1 MTREGYLDFHRGMCR
16 EALSLSVRKNR
27 DYTGKEDDK
36 PFANF
41 QRCEAMG
48 ITTTEKGFLVRL
60 TDKFSR
66 LSTFCETGSFQVADE
81 SLRDTLL
88 DLINYTIL
96 LGAYVQSKKEA
107 NGE

>member
-1 MTREGYLDFHRGMCR
+1 MSRTEYLKFHELMCHGAR
-16 EALSLSVRKNR
+16 SLSIRKNR
-27 DYTGKEDDK
+27 DYTGKDDDK

-66 LSTFCETGSFQVADE
+66 LSTFCETGSFQVKDE

-88 DLINYTIL
+88 DILNYTIL
-96 LGAYVQSKKEA
+96 LGAYVEAKKAINNE
-107 NGE
+107 

>member
-1 MTREGYLDFHRGMCR
+1 MSRAEYLKFHEIMCYEAR
-16 EALSLSVRKNR
+16 ALSIRKNR

-66 LSTFCETGSFQVADE
+66 LSTFCETGSFQVTDE

-88 DLINYTIL
+88 DIINYTIL
-96 LGAYVQSKKEA
+96 LGAYVEAKKDA
-107 NGE
+107 NDK